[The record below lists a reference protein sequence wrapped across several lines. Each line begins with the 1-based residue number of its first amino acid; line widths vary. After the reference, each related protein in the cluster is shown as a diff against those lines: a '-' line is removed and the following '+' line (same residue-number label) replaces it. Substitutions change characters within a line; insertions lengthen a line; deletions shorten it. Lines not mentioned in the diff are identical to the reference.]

1 MGTGNRDQD
10 TKDIVIIETLVTPF
24 LGFKG
29 HNEIL
34 STAEILASVM
44 CG

>member
-24 LGFKG
+24 PWVQGTQQNRKYCRA
-29 HNEIL
+29 IY
-34 STAEILASVM
+34 
-44 CG
+44 